1 MGKITYALKRHPLT
15 ARPFA
20 YCKAKKDLAYRMWC
34 TKGKYTFV
42 DRSHG
47 AEHLLLVLAGYKER
61 CYPSTLGRIAQE
73 APEWLDVCVI
83 SSGLESPTLSDWCE
97 RHGWSYLS
105 THRNNVCL
113 AQNIAIE
120 LHQHAQ
126 HIFKLDEDIFICRDY
141 FDRMVAARELA
152 LQSPYRPGIIAP
164 LINLNGFAS
173 FHLIQRLG
181 LLDDFEQRFEPLKCE
196 TGREHPI
203 ESRPD
208 VARYIWGE
216 GGIVPSLDDIDAM
229 LGKDEPRVIPCPNV
243 FSIGAILFE
252 RSMWEQMG
260 FFPVSVTGNSLGHDE
275 GRLCN
280 YCHSSSQP
288 VMVSMNLA
296 VGHLSFKP
304 QNQAMMEYYAEHEEL
319 FLPQRRA

>member
-34 TKGKYTFV
+34 TKGKFSFV
-42 DRSHG
+42 DRSRG
-47 AEHLLLVLAGYKER
+47 AEYLLLVLAGYKER

-83 SSGLESPTLSDWCE
+83 SSGLFSPTLSDYCE
-97 RHGWSYLS
+97 ENGWSYLS
-105 THRNNVCL
+105 TQRNNVCL
-113 AQNIAIE
+113 SQNMAIE

-126 HIFKLDEDIFICRDY
+126 HIFKLDEDVFICRNY
-141 FDRMVAARELA
+141 FDRMVEAAALA
-152 LQSPYRPGIIAP
+152 RKTPFRPGIIAP
-164 LINLNGFAS
+164 TITLNGFS
-173 FHLIQRLG
+173 SYFLIERLG
-181 LLDDFEQRFEPLKCE
+181 LMEDFERRFEPLKCE

-208 VARYIWGE
+208 VARYLWGD
-216 GGIVPSLDDIDAM
+216 GGIVPPLDEIDEM
-229 LGKDEPRVIPCPNV
+229 LGNDEPKILPCPNV

-252 RSMWEQMG
+252 RSMWEQMK
-260 FFPVSVTGNSLGHDE
+260 FFPVDATGNSLGRDE
-275 GRLCN
+275 KRLCTF
-280 YCHSSSQP
+280 CHTSSQP

-304 QNQAMMEYYAEHEEL
+304 QNQAMMEYYAQHEDV
-319 FLPQRRA
+319 FLPHRHD